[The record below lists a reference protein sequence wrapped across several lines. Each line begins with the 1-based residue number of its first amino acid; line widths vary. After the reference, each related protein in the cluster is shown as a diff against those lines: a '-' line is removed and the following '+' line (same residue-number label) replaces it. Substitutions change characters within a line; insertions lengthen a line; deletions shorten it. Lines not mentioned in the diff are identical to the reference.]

1 MSYCYTSES
10 DCNYYCAKSFTA
22 YSCSGNHCCSDA
34 SDVVG
39 DILQTWVII
48 LIVVAVLIVLGVIGC
63 IVGCVCGCC
72 RGAQPKTTTY
82 VIQGQN
88 QMQPNTV
95 VMSGYQGPVQVYQQQ
110 QIPQMVQQ
118 QMQQMP
124 QRVPQQMAPQM
135 MQQMYQPQMNQQFQ
149 MQPNYQQQPQIVP
162 AVFK

>member
-88 QMQPNTV
+88 QIQPNTV
-95 VMSGYQGPVQVYQQQ
+95 VMSGYQGPVQVYQQ
-110 QIPQMVQQ
+110 
-118 QMQQMP
+118 MP
-124 QRVPQQMAPQM
+124 HRVPQQMAPQM
-135 MQQMYQPQMNQQFQ
+135 MQQMYQPQMPQMNQQFQ